1 MAIICPS
8 PLTYAARQRLIT
20 ASLPS
25 RYDMLAIFHIPLSM
39 RPIFIFCCRSY
50 VKLLTTDGLKKISLL
65 PEAPLRP
72 VAFATSATW
81 LIQHCRRPV
90 VEEPLEVLEESVL
103 VLVDEADDTVGHLAG
118 VVQHAEVATEL
129 QRLLRRV
136 VLRATTTTTTTS
148 GHGNSA

>member
-1 MAIICPS
+1 M
-8 PLTYAARQRLIT
+8 
-20 ASLPS
+20 
-25 RYDMLAIFHIPLSM
+25 
-39 RPIFIFCCRSY
+39 
-50 VKLLTTDGLKKISLL
+50 
-65 PEAPLRP
+65 
-72 VAFATSATW
+72 AFATSATW
-81 LIQHCRRPV
+81 LIWHCRGPV

-148 GHGNSA
+148 GRGNSA

>member
-1 MAIICPS
+1 M
-8 PLTYAARQRLIT
+8 
-20 ASLPS
+20 
-25 RYDMLAIFHIPLSM
+25 
-39 RPIFIFCCRSY
+39 
-50 VKLLTTDGLKKISLL
+50 
-65 PEAPLRP
+65 
-72 VAFATSATW
+72 AFATSATW

-118 VVQHAEVATEL
+118 VVQNTEVATEL